1 MGGGTGNL
9 RTLRISGSNGSRTF
23 MSILADG
30 GNGAG
35 AGSTRRLYGYYMAQN
50 QTPTMFYNSVFGIRF
65 GQFKNRIQ
73 QFLGRQ

>member
-1 MGGGTGNL
+1 
-9 RTLRISGSNGSRTF
+9 

-65 GQFKNRIQ
+65 GQFKNRLQ